1 MLRAVFH
8 PTGGFKM
15 IRHYVLLAAAVFV
28 SATFAQQ
35 GPELT
40 DVSAGSFEAK
50 AIKNLVGQGIM
61 PPVAPGKFDPT
72 ATMKRGDFVVAL
84 QRLFNLPAPARQ
96 MKFSDV
102 HQGDVAYTA
111 IEAVAP
117 YMDKQVPCPGC
128 DIGAKFSSDAHVSR
142 AESAITLVRILLAQ
156 NKLQLLGDAESDK
169 VLSSVPDSQGLP
181 KRTRPYIATAIQAG
195 ILECCAGNTIE
206 STQLLTRADAAE
218 TLDRVQRRFD
228 IPPAKQGG

>member
-1 MLRAVFH
+1 
-8 PTGGFKM
+8 M
-15 IRHYVLLAAAVFV
+15 IRHYLLLAAALFV

-50 AIKNLVGQGIM
+50 AIKNLVAQGIM

-72 ATMKRGDFVVAL
+72 ATTKRGDFAAAL
-84 QRLFNLPAPARQ
+84 QRLFNLPAPPRP

-102 HQGDVAYTA
+102 QQGDVAYTA

-128 DIGAKFSSDAHVSR
+128 DIGAKFSPDAHVSR
-142 AESAITLVRILLAQ
+142 AESAITLVRILVAQ
-156 NKLQLLGDAESDK
+156 NKLQLVSDAESDK
-169 VLSSVPDSQGLP
+169 VLSTVSDSQDVP
-181 KRTRPYIATAIQAG
+181 KRTRPYIATAIKAG
-195 ILECCAGNTIE
+195 ILECCGGNTME
-206 STQLLTRADAAE
+206 AAQLLTRHAAAE
-218 TLDRVQRRFD
+218 TLDRVQRSFD